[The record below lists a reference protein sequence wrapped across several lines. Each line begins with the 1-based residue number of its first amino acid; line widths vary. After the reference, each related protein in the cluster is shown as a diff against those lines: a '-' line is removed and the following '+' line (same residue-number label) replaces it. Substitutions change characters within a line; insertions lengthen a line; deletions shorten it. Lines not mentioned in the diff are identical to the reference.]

1 MSLDKSSWKTDMY
14 NTAIDYTSHLI
25 EKAVP
30 FIHEFPSRFSKG
42 STDANIAALQK
53 WSGETLVT
61 SYTRQATGKLA
72 ESTQAQKSLSK
83 ESISESTK
91 NRYLQEAFKSIQEKN
106 SFLLGAPKDFSEVR
120 TSDLLSH
127 LRNFPDDAKYFLLS
141 QNGQAVEDRGH
152 SQEAV
157 GQKMIVNFW
166 SNSHANELLGLGD
179 LLPNNVLSVEVNGKI
194 GTLKASPRPGYYT
207 DKWLYLSVYNESTIK
222 ILKIWNS
229 KADFLKDLESQWQKR
244 ENKVRELEY
253 EMLMR
258 SNSKDVALLA
268 HKRGDDA
275 RYQSASHE
283 YEIDEKTAKDMEK
296 KYKDQ
301 AKWMEGIMGRFWEY
315 INNASKKYNVPSD
328 VLAKI
333 FLKESGWIPTAHA
346 PRPSTAYWLGQI
358 TDQTWSHILTTSWNS
373 NWQRSNPEHQIL
385 ASAWLL
391 RYLFDLK
398 DCSNWGEAAVYYHV
412 GSGTSV
418 ANLKWEKLARY
429 VKGNPAVAKLMT
441 EMSWA
446 GYFEAAWKYYLS

>member
-1 MSLDKSSWKTDMY
+1 MSADKPSLYDTFLDRTSSLMTKADTIYREALRPDKKHDTD
-14 NTAIDYTSHLI
+14 TQ
-25 EKAVP
+25 
-30 FIHEFPSRFSKG
+30 
-42 STDANIAALQK
+42 IAALQNGSDK
-53 WSGETLVT
+53 KVVVIKAQRASD
-61 SYTRQATGKLA
+61 QLA
-72 ESTQAQKSLSK
+72 RSTK
-83 ESISESTK
+83 EHVSESMK
-91 NRYLQEAFKSIQEKN
+91 AQYLQEAFKSIQEKN
-106 SFLLGAPKDFSEVR
+106 SFLLGAPKDFSDVR

-222 ILKIWNS
+222 ILKIWDP

-333 FLKESGWIPTAHA
+333 FLKESGWRPTAHA
-346 PRPSTAYWLGQI
+346 PGASTAYWLGQI
-358 TDQTWSHILTTSWNS
+358 TDPTWSHILTTSWNS

-385 ASAWLL
+385 ASAWYL
-391 RYLFDLK
+391 RSLFDLK
-398 DCSNWGEAAVYYHV
+398 DCQNWWEAALYYHI
-412 GSGTSV
+412 GPGAS
-418 ANLKWEKLARY
+418 ARHLESY
-429 VKGNPAVAKLMT
+429 KRSNPAIAKLMPSD
-441 EMSWA
+441 SWD
-446 GYFEAAWKYYLS
+446 GYKTWVGKFYALI

>member
-1 MSLDKSSWKTDMY
+1 MSTNPETSSYKQWKKLLDAS
-14 NTAIDYTSHLI
+14 IQYTSWLI
-25 EKAVP
+25 ERADRAYKA
-30 FIHEFPSRFSKG
+30 F
-42 STDANIAALQK
+42 QQ
-53 WSGETLVT
+53 ETLPNT
-61 SYTRQATGKLA
+61 SNKRNKVDEQIAGATKTVGEKILTLDTKQKNDKLA
-72 ESTQAQKSLSK
+72 DLTK
-83 ESISESTK
+83 ESMK
-91 NRYLQEAFKSIQEKN
+91 AQYLQEAFKSIQEKN
-106 SFLLGAPKDFSEVR
+106 GFLLGAPKDFSDVR

-179 LLPNNVLSVEVNGKI
+179 LLPNNVLSVEINGKI

-222 ILKIWNS
+222 ILKIWDP

-275 RYQSASHE
+275 RYQSAYHE

-301 AKWMEGIMGRFWEY
+301 AKWIEDIIGRFWEY

-333 FLKESGWIPTAHA
+333 FLKESGWRPTAHA
-346 PRPSTAYWLGQI
+346 PGASTAYWLGQI
-358 TDQTWSHILTTSWNS
+358 TDPTWSHILTTSWNS
-373 NWQRSNPEHQIL
+373 NWQRSNPEHQIF
-385 ASAWLL
+385 ASAWYL
-391 RYLFDLK
+391 RSLFDIK
-398 DCSNWGEAAVYYHV
+398 DCQNWWEAALYYHI
-412 GSGTSV
+412 GPGAS
-418 ANLKWEKLARY
+418 ARHLESY
-429 VKGNPAVAKLMT
+429 KRSNPAIAKLMPSD
-441 EMSWA
+441 SWD
-446 GYFEAAWKYYLS
+446 GYKTWVGKFYALI

>member
-1 MSLDKSSWKTDMY
+1 MSTNPETSSYKQGKELLDAS
-14 NTAIDYTSHLI
+14 IQYTSGLI
-25 EKAVP
+25 ERADRAYKA
-30 FIHEFPSRFSKG
+30 F
-42 STDANIAALQK
+42 QQ
-53 WSGETLVT
+53 ETLPNT
-61 SYTRQATGKLA
+61 SNKGNKVDEQIAGATKIVGAKILTLDTKQKNDKLA
-72 ESTQAQKSLSK
+72 DLTK
-83 ESISESTK
+83 ESMK
-91 NRYLQEAFKSIQEKN
+91 AQYLQEAFKSIQEKN
-106 SFLLGAPKDFSEVR
+106 SFLLGAPKDFSDVR

-157 GQKMIVNFW
+157 GQKMIVNFG

-207 DKWLYLSVYNESTIK
+207 DKGLYLSVYNESIIK
-222 ILKIWNS
+222 ILKIGNP
-229 KADFLKDLESQWQKR
+229 KADFLKDLESQGQKR

-301 AKWMEGIMGRFWEY
+301 AKGMEGIMGRFGEY
-315 INNASKKYNVPSD
+315 INNASK
-328 VLAKI
+328 
-333 FLKESGWIPTAHA
+333 
-346 PRPSTAYWLGQI
+346 
-358 TDQTWSHILTTSWNS
+358 
-373 NWQRSNPEHQIL
+373 
-385 ASAWLL
+385 
-391 RYLFDLK
+391 
-398 DCSNWGEAAVYYHV
+398 
-412 GSGTSV
+412 
-418 ANLKWEKLARY
+418 
-429 VKGNPAVAKLMT
+429 
-441 EMSWA
+441 
-446 GYFEAAWKYYLS
+446 